1 MLPSVTLSGNT
12 GEGSANEPRSMR
24 TRQVE
29 QRARPPQTEACGT
42 PFIRLISRSVGPCG
56 TLTVGPAV

>member
-1 MLPSVTLSGNT
+1 MEPSVTLSGKV
-12 GEGSANEPRSMR
+12 GGGSVEAPRSMR

-42 PFIRLISRSVGPCG
+42 LAARLISSSVGPSG
-56 TLTVGPAV
+56 TLIVGPPE